1 MSFLYSVEEDKK
13 DKHKFIMI
21 TGFEESV
28 ADLIIPEEI
37 SGLRVEA
44 VGNHSFSAR
53 SDLRSV
59 TIPGSVRT
67 LYGFA
72 FHNCRNLKK
81 ISLCDSID
89 DYYDGV
95 CRQCDSLDEIEI
107 TMNRGWFEVIRN
119 FLADSD
125 RTLRFVIKEK
135 ADKADESGCLD
146 NGKSSAAVRITTLTF
161 PEYVYDFNENTMA
174 RTIQFS
180 IAGSG
185 MFYRECVDRRSINYR
200 EYDRLFEK
208 ARIDGGLIA
217 EAIAL
222 GRLLFATE
230 LEDGFRAQYE
240 EYVGENAESILTRLV
255 TTAAENEDSKEQL
268 VRLLDYNEERPVIP
282 GKAIDASIA
291 LSAEKKYTE
300 ISAILMKYARGSDV
314 NEGLVFEFK
323 DQHPEFVEKL
333 SNLSRIKDNINAGL
347 KNDNHIIVAGNGQFE
362 VQRDNERA

>member
-1 MSFLYSVEEDKK
+1 MPFLYSVEEDKR
-13 DKHKFIMI
+13 DKHRFMMI
-21 TGFEESV
+21 TGFEGGVS
-28 ADLIIPEEI
+28 DLVIPEEI
-37 SGLRVEA
+37 EGMRVEA

-59 TIPGSVRT
+59 TIPGSVRI

-95 CRQCDSLDEIEI
+95 CRQCDSLEDIEI

-119 FLADSD
+119 FLADND
-125 RTLRFVIKEK
+125 RSLRFLIHEK
-135 ADKADESGCLD
+135 AQLQGGPNIVTS
-146 NGKSSAAVRITTLTF
+146 LTF

-208 ARIDGGLIA
+208 ARIDGGRTA
-217 EAIAL
+217 QAIAL
-222 GRLLFATE
+222 GRLLFPTQ
-230 LEDGFRAQYE
+230 LEDAFRLQYE
-240 EYVGENAESILTRLV
+240 EYVRENADSILTELV
-255 TTAAENEDSKEQL
+255 SRAETDDAPKQELK
-268 VRLLDYNEERPVIP
+268 RLLDYSRETKISPESALDGAR
-282 GKAIDASIA
+282 A
-291 LSAEKKYTE
+291 LSSDKKLTE
-300 ISAILMKYARGSDV
+300 VSAILMKSGVGGTS
-314 NEGLVFEFK
+314 EGGVTFEF
-323 DQHPEFVEKL
+323 
-333 SNLSRIKDNINAGL
+333 
-347 KNDNHIIVAGNGQFE
+347 
-362 VQRDNERA
+362 